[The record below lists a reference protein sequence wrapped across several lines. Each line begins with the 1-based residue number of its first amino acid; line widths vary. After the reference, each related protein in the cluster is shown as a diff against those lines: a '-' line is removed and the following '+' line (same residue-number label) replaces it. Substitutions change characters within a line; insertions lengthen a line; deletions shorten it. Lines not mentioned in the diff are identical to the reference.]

1 MPYPKI
7 SAVLNNC
14 PLHTI
19 TPELVQEIY
28 HFAKDEHYNNQHN
41 DAYAALKRNF
51 AEFYGFDPNAFSW
64 KLFAGILKQYNPF
77 DIQIMMGPVLRGFM
91 AVQLGKP
98 GIYEKL
104 PPKAGRS
111 KANAIEECTEID
123 RTARYTSL
131 EQDELAILVCNPFG
145 FSLRYIPQE
154 GDEYAATIDPTIPLP
169 NPQCITIYHT
179 GNPLGAGYGGHWE
192 RTTNPLEQINYE
204 GHKSTQLLHYSTLLG
219 HDSQVNPTGFRLL
232 QHHVQLTA
240 RRLRGEKVDIE
251 LCALHNAITLIE
263 KYLKNI
269 QEVPKDLA
277 IRLLGPALKHSQYAR
292 EFIQSYE
299 FEAHEFDDQ
308 IVQWVGADEEFFKPF
323 LSPEKEE
330 LAKKLAAPPALII
343 PSQLPTPYGIKGE
356 RKFYK
361 NLALLQT
368 KITDL
373 EDRKRTALA
382 EANGD
387 ENDEDYLELHNAWDT
402 ATTLRTELKKQGDI
416 YFANPNQETYKTF
429 RDQSRVLIRTAH
441 GVLDT
446 HRGWSEFLVNCAY
459 VIKGERKFYKNLA
472 LLQAK
477 ITDLEDRKR
486 TALAEANGD
495 ENDEDYLELHNAWDT
510 ATILRTELKKQGD
523 IYFANPNQ
531 ETYKTFRDQSRVLIR
546 TAHGVLDKHRGWSE
560 FLVNLAL
567 GISTAGVGIVIKG
580 LINWGCNRSF
590 FFVHQTKSSQVLD
603 KIEDVIVNKADP
615 SKPKDKDDDGDIY
628 YPAPDI

>member
-459 VIKGERKFYKNLA
+459 VIKGERKF
-472 LLQAK
+472 
-477 ITDLEDRKR
+477 
-486 TALAEANGD
+486 
-495 ENDEDYLELHNAWDT
+495 
-510 ATILRTELKKQGD
+510 
-523 IYFANPNQ
+523 
-531 ETYKTFRDQSRVLIR
+531 
-546 TAHGVLDKHRGWSE
+546 
-560 FLVNLAL
+560 
-567 GISTAGVGIVIKG
+567 
-580 LINWGCNRSF
+580 
-590 FFVHQTKSSQVLD
+590 
-603 KIEDVIVNKADP
+603 
-615 SKPKDKDDDGDIY
+615 
-628 YPAPDI
+628 